1 MYSQVLRTTRL
12 FGTLSKI
19 WEGGLA
25 IYGGIIG
32 GFIGVFAVCR
42 HKKKS
47 LLRVLDCIAPGVMIG
62 QLIGRWGNFVN
73 AEAYGVIGPYDFLGH
88 TFDAASLAEHNPF
101 IMTVNGMY
109 VHPTFLYESVW
120 NLIGFLLINAFWKH
134 KKYDGQ
140 ILLLYLTWYGFGR
153 AVIEGFRGDSLYI
166 GSLRISQLL
175 AFICFAAGVILL
187 IAFAVKDR
195 ESKPKKRIKTNLHIQ
210 KGGKTMAVRM
220 DGKALSA
227 KIRGQINKKRR
238 NLLHVPAFVRDLRS
252 SSSVKTRRRKS
263 MCATRE
269 RPAKKSAFTRKFMS
283 CRRTPPKV
291 SFWI

>member
-1 MYSQVLRTTRL
+1 MNLVGFPRLGLGPFSISHTAFSIGFLSVQWYGIIIVLGMALACLYAFWRMKSVPLVVDDMLDIALVCIPSGIVGARL
-12 FGTLSKI
+12 YYVLTSLENYPAFWDAFKI

-32 GFIGVFAVCR
+32 GFIGIFAVCR

-62 QLIGRWGNFVN
+62 QLVGRWGNFVN

-109 VHPTFLYESVW
+109 VHPTFLYESVC

-187 IAFAVKDR
+187 IAFAVKR
-195 ESKPKKRIKTNLHIQ
+195 PGKQAEKTNQ
-210 KGGKTMAVRM
+210 
-220 DGKALSA
+220 
-227 KIRGQINKKRR
+227 N
-238 NLLHVPAFVRDLRS
+238 
-252 SSSVKTRRRKS
+252 
-263 MCATRE
+263 
-269 RPAKKSAFTRKFMS
+269 
-283 CRRTPPKV
+283 
-291 SFWI
+291 

>member
-1 MYSQVLRTTRL
+1 MNLVGFPRLGLGPFSISHTAFSIGFLSVQWYGIILVLGMALACLYAFWRMKSVPLVVDDMLDIALVCIPSGIVGARL
-12 FGTLSKI
+12 YYVLTSLENYPAFWDVFKI

-32 GFIGVFAVCR
+32 GFIGIFAVCR

-62 QLIGRWGNFVN
+62 QLVGRWGNFVN

-187 IAFAVKDR
+187 IAFAVKR
-195 ESKPKKRIKTNLHIQ
+195 PGKQAEKTNQ
-210 KGGKTMAVRM
+210 
-220 DGKALSA
+220 
-227 KIRGQINKKRR
+227 N
-238 NLLHVPAFVRDLRS
+238 
-252 SSSVKTRRRKS
+252 
-263 MCATRE
+263 
-269 RPAKKSAFTRKFMS
+269 
-283 CRRTPPKV
+283 
-291 SFWI
+291 

>member
-1 MYSQVLRTTRL
+1 M
-12 FGTLSKI
+12 
-19 WEGGLA
+19 
-25 IYGGIIG
+25 
-32 GFIGVFAVCR
+32 
-42 HKKKS
+42 
-47 LLRVLDCIAPGVMIG
+47 LDCIAPGVMIG
-62 QLIGRWGNFVN
+62 QLVGRWGNFVN

-187 IAFAVKDR
+187 IAFAVKR
-195 ESKPKKRIKTNLHIQ
+195 PGKQAEKTNQ
-210 KGGKTMAVRM
+210 
-220 DGKALSA
+220 
-227 KIRGQINKKRR
+227 N
-238 NLLHVPAFVRDLRS
+238 
-252 SSSVKTRRRKS
+252 
-263 MCATRE
+263 
-269 RPAKKSAFTRKFMS
+269 
-283 CRRTPPKV
+283 
-291 SFWI
+291 

>member
-1 MYSQVLRTTRL
+1 MNLVGFPRLGLGPFSISHTAFSIGFLSVQWYGIIIVLGMALACLYAFWRMKSVPLVVDDMLDIALVCIPSGIVGARL
-12 FGTLSKI
+12 YYVLTSLENYPAFWDVFKI

-32 GFIGVFAVCR
+32 GFIGIFAVCR

-187 IAFAVKDR
+187 IAFAVKR
-195 ESKPKKRIKTNLHIQ
+195 PGKQAEKTNQ
-210 KGGKTMAVRM
+210 
-220 DGKALSA
+220 
-227 KIRGQINKKRR
+227 N
-238 NLLHVPAFVRDLRS
+238 
-252 SSSVKTRRRKS
+252 
-263 MCATRE
+263 
-269 RPAKKSAFTRKFMS
+269 
-283 CRRTPPKV
+283 
-291 SFWI
+291 

>member
-1 MYSQVLRTTRL
+1 MNLVGFPRLGLGPFSISHTAFSIGFLSVQWYGIIIVLGMVLACLYAFWRMKSVPLVVDDMLDIALVCIPSGIVGARL
-12 FGTLSKI
+12 YFVLTSLENYPAFWDVFKI

-32 GFIGVFAVCR
+32 GFIGVFAICR

-62 QLIGRWGNFVN
+62 QLVGRWGNFVN

-175 AFICFAAGVILL
+175 AFICFAAGAILL
-187 IAFAVKDR
+187 IAFAVKR
-195 ESKPKKRIKTNLHIQ
+195 PGKQAEKTNQ
-210 KGGKTMAVRM
+210 
-220 DGKALSA
+220 
-227 KIRGQINKKRR
+227 N
-238 NLLHVPAFVRDLRS
+238 
-252 SSSVKTRRRKS
+252 
-263 MCATRE
+263 
-269 RPAKKSAFTRKFMS
+269 
-283 CRRTPPKV
+283 
-291 SFWI
+291 

>member
-1 MYSQVLRTTRL
+1 MNLVGFPRLGLGPFSISHTAFSIGFLSVQWYGIIIVLGMALACLYAFWRMKSVPLVVDDMLDIALVCIPSGIVGARL
-12 FGTLSKI
+12 YYVLTSLENYPAFWDVFKI

-32 GFIGVFAVCR
+32 GF
-42 HKKKS
+42 
-47 LLRVLDCIAPGVMIG
+47 MIC
-62 QLIGRWGNFVN
+62 QLVGRWGNFVN

-175 AFICFAAGVILL
+175 AFLCFAVGMLL
-187 IAFAVKDR
+187 LVAFAVI
-195 ESKPKKRIKTNLHIQ
+195 KPQKKN
-210 KGGKTMAVRM
+210 KGSTE
-220 DGKALSA
+220 
-227 KIRGQINKKRR
+227 
-238 NLLHVPAFVRDLRS
+238 PA
-252 SSSVKTRRRKS
+252 
-263 MCATRE
+263 A
-269 RPAKKSAFTRKFMS
+269 
-283 CRRTPPKV
+283 
-291 SFWI
+291 

>member
-1 MYSQVLRTTRL
+1 MNLVGFPRLGLGPFSIPHTAFSIGFLSVQWYGIIIVLGMVLACLYAFWRMKSVPLVVDDMLDIALVCIPSGIVGARL
-12 FGTLSKI
+12 YYVLTSLENYPAFWDVFKI

-32 GFIGVFAVCR
+32 GFIGIFAVCR

-62 QLIGRWGNFVN
+62 QLVGRWGNFVN

-187 IAFAVKDR
+187 IAFAVKR
-195 ESKPKKRIKTNLHIQ
+195 PGKQAEKTNQ
-210 KGGKTMAVRM
+210 
-220 DGKALSA
+220 
-227 KIRGQINKKRR
+227 N
-238 NLLHVPAFVRDLRS
+238 
-252 SSSVKTRRRKS
+252 
-263 MCATRE
+263 
-269 RPAKKSAFTRKFMS
+269 
-283 CRRTPPKV
+283 
-291 SFWI
+291 

>member
-1 MYSQVLRTTRL
+1 MNLIGFPRLGLGPFSISHTAFSIGFLSVQWYGIIIVLGMALACLYAFWRMKSVPLVVDDMLDIALVCIPSGIVGARL
-12 FGTLSKI
+12 YYVLTSLENYPTFWDVFKI

-88 TFDAASLAEHNPF
+88 TFDAAALAENNPF

-187 IAFAVKDR
+187 IAFAVKR
-195 ESKPKKRIKTNLHIQ
+195 PGKQAEKTNQ
-210 KGGKTMAVRM
+210 
-220 DGKALSA
+220 
-227 KIRGQINKKRR
+227 N
-238 NLLHVPAFVRDLRS
+238 
-252 SSSVKTRRRKS
+252 
-263 MCATRE
+263 
-269 RPAKKSAFTRKFMS
+269 
-283 CRRTPPKV
+283 
-291 SFWI
+291 

>member
-1 MYSQVLRTTRL
+1 MNLVGFPHLGLGPFSISHTAFSIGFLSVQWYGIIIVLGMALACLYAFWRMKSVPLVVDDMLDIALVCIPSGIVGARL
-12 FGTLSKI
+12 YYVLTSLENYPTFWDAFKI

-187 IAFAVKDR
+187 IAFAVKR
-195 ESKPKKRIKTNLHIQ
+195 PGKQAEKTNQ
-210 KGGKTMAVRM
+210 
-220 DGKALSA
+220 
-227 KIRGQINKKRR
+227 N
-238 NLLHVPAFVRDLRS
+238 
-252 SSSVKTRRRKS
+252 
-263 MCATRE
+263 
-269 RPAKKSAFTRKFMS
+269 
-283 CRRTPPKV
+283 
-291 SFWI
+291 

>member
-1 MYSQVLRTTRL
+1 MNLVGFPRLGLGPFSISHTAFSIGFLSVQWYGIIIVLGMALACLYAFWRMKSVPLVVDDMLDIALVCIPSGIVGARL
-12 FGTLSKI
+12 YYVLTSLENYPTFWDVFKI

-32 GFIGVFAVCR
+32 GFIGIFAVCR

-187 IAFAVKDR
+187 IAFAVKR
-195 ESKPKKRIKTNLHIQ
+195 PGKQAEKTNQ
-210 KGGKTMAVRM
+210 
-220 DGKALSA
+220 
-227 KIRGQINKKRR
+227 N
-238 NLLHVPAFVRDLRS
+238 
-252 SSSVKTRRRKS
+252 
-263 MCATRE
+263 
-269 RPAKKSAFTRKFMS
+269 
-283 CRRTPPKV
+283 
-291 SFWI
+291 

>member
-1 MYSQVLRTTRL
+1 MNLVGFPRLGLGPFSISHTAFSIGFLSVQWYGIIIVLGMALACLYAFWRMKSVPLVVDDMLDIALVCIPSGIVGARL
-12 FGTLSKI
+12 YYVLTSLENYPTFWDAFKI

-187 IAFAVKDR
+187 IAFAVKR
-195 ESKPKKRIKTNLHIQ
+195 PGKQAEKTNQ
-210 KGGKTMAVRM
+210 
-220 DGKALSA
+220 
-227 KIRGQINKKRR
+227 N
-238 NLLHVPAFVRDLRS
+238 
-252 SSSVKTRRRKS
+252 
-263 MCATRE
+263 
-269 RPAKKSAFTRKFMS
+269 
-283 CRRTPPKV
+283 
-291 SFWI
+291 

>member
-1 MYSQVLRTTRL
+1 MNLVGFPRLGLGPFSISHTAFSIGFLSVQWYGIIIVLGMALACLYAFWRMKSVPLVVDDMLDIALVCIPSGIVGARL
-12 FGTLSKI
+12 YYVLTSLENYPAFWDVFKI

-32 GFIGVFAVCR
+32 GFIGIFAVCR

-62 QLIGRWGNFVN
+62 QLVGRWGNFVN

-88 TFDAASLAEHNPF
+88 TIDAASLAEHNPF

-187 IAFAVKDR
+187 IAFAVKR
-195 ESKPKKRIKTNLHIQ
+195 PGKQAEKTNQ
-210 KGGKTMAVRM
+210 
-220 DGKALSA
+220 
-227 KIRGQINKKRR
+227 N
-238 NLLHVPAFVRDLRS
+238 
-252 SSSVKTRRRKS
+252 
-263 MCATRE
+263 
-269 RPAKKSAFTRKFMS
+269 
-283 CRRTPPKV
+283 
-291 SFWI
+291 

>member
-1 MYSQVLRTTRL
+1 MNLVGFPRLGLGPFSISHTAFSIGFLSVQWYGIIIVLGMALACLYAFWRMKSVPLVVDDMLDIALVCIPSGIVGARL
-12 FGTLSKI
+12 YYVLTSLENYPAFWDVFKI

-32 GFIGVFAVCR
+32 GFIGIFAVCR

-62 QLIGRWGNFVN
+62 QLVGRWGNFVN

-153 AVIEGFRGDSLYI
+153 AAIEGFRGDSLYI

-187 IAFAVKDR
+187 IAFAVKR
-195 ESKPKKRIKTNLHIQ
+195 PGKQAEKTNQ
-210 KGGKTMAVRM
+210 
-220 DGKALSA
+220 
-227 KIRGQINKKRR
+227 N
-238 NLLHVPAFVRDLRS
+238 
-252 SSSVKTRRRKS
+252 
-263 MCATRE
+263 
-269 RPAKKSAFTRKFMS
+269 
-283 CRRTPPKV
+283 
-291 SFWI
+291 

>member
-1 MYSQVLRTTRL
+1 MNLVGFPRLGLGPFSISHTAFSIGSLSVQWYGIIIVLGMALACLYAFWRMKSVPLVVDDMLDIALVCIPSGIVGARL
-12 FGTLSKI
+12 YYVLTSLENYPAFWDVFKI

-32 GFIGVFAVCR
+32 GFIGIFAVCR

-62 QLIGRWGNFVN
+62 QLVGRWGNFVN

-175 AFICFAAGVILL
+175 SFICFAAGVILL
-187 IAFAVKDR
+187 IAFAVKR
-195 ESKPKKRIKTNLHIQ
+195 PGKQAEKTNQ
-210 KGGKTMAVRM
+210 
-220 DGKALSA
+220 
-227 KIRGQINKKRR
+227 N
-238 NLLHVPAFVRDLRS
+238 
-252 SSSVKTRRRKS
+252 
-263 MCATRE
+263 
-269 RPAKKSAFTRKFMS
+269 
-283 CRRTPPKV
+283 
-291 SFWI
+291 

>member
-1 MYSQVLRTTRL
+1 MNLVGFPRLGLGPFSISHTAFSIGFLSVQWYGIIIVLGMVLACLYAFWRMKSVPLVVDDMLDIALVCIPSGIVGARL
-12 FGTLSKI
+12 YYVLTSFENYPAFWDVFKI

-32 GFIGVFAVCR
+32 GFIGIFAVCY

-62 QLIGRWGNFVN
+62 QLVGRWGNFVN

-175 AFICFAAGVILL
+175 AFICFVAGVILL
-187 IAFAVKDR
+187 IAFAVKR
-195 ESKPKKRIKTNLHIQ
+195 PGKQAEKTNQ
-210 KGGKTMAVRM
+210 
-220 DGKALSA
+220 
-227 KIRGQINKKRR
+227 N
-238 NLLHVPAFVRDLRS
+238 
-252 SSSVKTRRRKS
+252 
-263 MCATRE
+263 
-269 RPAKKSAFTRKFMS
+269 
-283 CRRTPPKV
+283 
-291 SFWI
+291 

>member
-1 MYSQVLRTTRL
+1 MNLVGFPRLGLGPFSISHTAFSIGFLSVQWYGIIIVLGMALACLYAFWRMKSVPLVVDDMLDIALVCIPSGIVGARLYYVLTSLENYSAFWDV
-12 FGTLSKI
+12 FKI

-62 QLIGRWGNFVN
+62 QLVGRWGNFVN

-187 IAFAVKDR
+187 IAFAL
-195 ESKPKKRIKTNLHIQ
+195 KRPGKQAEKTNQ
-210 KGGKTMAVRM
+210 
-220 DGKALSA
+220 
-227 KIRGQINKKRR
+227 N
-238 NLLHVPAFVRDLRS
+238 
-252 SSSVKTRRRKS
+252 
-263 MCATRE
+263 
-269 RPAKKSAFTRKFMS
+269 
-283 CRRTPPKV
+283 
-291 SFWI
+291 

>member
-1 MYSQVLRTTRL
+1 MNLVGFPRLGLGPFSISHTAFSIGFLSVQWYGIIIVLGMALACLYAFWRMKSVPLVVDDMLDIALVCIPSGIVGARL
-12 FGTLSKI
+12 YYVLTSLENYPAFWDAFKI

-32 GFIGVFAVCR
+32 GFIGIFAVCR

-62 QLIGRWGNFVN
+62 QLVGRWGNFVN

-187 IAFAVKDR
+187 IAFAVKR
-195 ESKPKKRIKTNLHIQ
+195 PGKQAEKTNQ
-210 KGGKTMAVRM
+210 
-220 DGKALSA
+220 
-227 KIRGQINKKRR
+227 N
-238 NLLHVPAFVRDLRS
+238 
-252 SSSVKTRRRKS
+252 
-263 MCATRE
+263 
-269 RPAKKSAFTRKFMS
+269 
-283 CRRTPPKV
+283 
-291 SFWI
+291 

>member
-1 MYSQVLRTTRL
+1 MNLVGFPRLGLGPFSISHTAFSIGSLSVQWYGIIIVLGMALACLYAFWRMKSVPLVVDDMLDIALVCIPSGIVGARL
-12 FGTLSKI
+12 YYVLTSLENYPAFWDVFKI

-32 GFIGVFAVCR
+32 GFIGIFAVCR

-62 QLIGRWGNFVN
+62 QLVGRWGNFVN

-187 IAFAVKDR
+187 IAFAVKR
-195 ESKPKKRIKTNLHIQ
+195 PGKQAEKTNQ
-210 KGGKTMAVRM
+210 
-220 DGKALSA
+220 
-227 KIRGQINKKRR
+227 N
-238 NLLHVPAFVRDLRS
+238 
-252 SSSVKTRRRKS
+252 
-263 MCATRE
+263 
-269 RPAKKSAFTRKFMS
+269 
-283 CRRTPPKV
+283 
-291 SFWI
+291 

>member
-1 MYSQVLRTTRL
+1 MNLVGFPRLGLGPFSISHTAFSIGFLSVQWYGIIIVLGMALACLYAFWRMKSVPLVVDDMLDIALVCIPSGIVGARL
-12 FGTLSKI
+12 YYVLTSFENYPAFWDVFKI

-62 QLIGRWGNFVN
+62 QLVGRWGNFVN

-187 IAFAVKDR
+187 IAFAVKR
-195 ESKPKKRIKTNLHIQ
+195 PGKQAEKTNQ
-210 KGGKTMAVRM
+210 
-220 DGKALSA
+220 
-227 KIRGQINKKRR
+227 N
-238 NLLHVPAFVRDLRS
+238 
-252 SSSVKTRRRKS
+252 
-263 MCATRE
+263 
-269 RPAKKSAFTRKFMS
+269 
-283 CRRTPPKV
+283 
-291 SFWI
+291 

>member
-1 MYSQVLRTTRL
+1 MNLVGFPRLGLGPFSISHTAFSIGFLSVQWYGIIIVLGMALACLYAFWRMKSVPLVVDDMLDIALVCIPSGIVGARL
-12 FGTLSKI
+12 YYVLTSLENYPAFWDVFKI

-32 GFIGVFAVCR
+32 GFIGIFAVCR

-47 LLRVLDCIAPGVMIG
+47 LLRVLDCIVPGVMIG
-62 QLIGRWGNFVN
+62 QLVGRWGNFVN

-187 IAFAVKDR
+187 IAFAVKR
-195 ESKPKKRIKTNLHIQ
+195 PGKQAEKTNQ
-210 KGGKTMAVRM
+210 
-220 DGKALSA
+220 
-227 KIRGQINKKRR
+227 N
-238 NLLHVPAFVRDLRS
+238 
-252 SSSVKTRRRKS
+252 
-263 MCATRE
+263 
-269 RPAKKSAFTRKFMS
+269 
-283 CRRTPPKV
+283 
-291 SFWI
+291 

>member
-1 MYSQVLRTTRL
+1 MNLVGFPRLGLGPFSISHTAFSIGFLSVQWYGIIIVLGMALACLYAFWRMKSVPLVVDDMLDIKLVCIPSGIVGARL
-12 FGTLSKI
+12 YYVLTSLENYPAFWDVFKI

-32 GFIGVFAVCR
+32 GFIGIFAVCR

-62 QLIGRWGNFVN
+62 QLVGRWGNFVN

-187 IAFAVKDR
+187 IAFAVKR
-195 ESKPKKRIKTNLHIQ
+195 PGKQAEKTNQ
-210 KGGKTMAVRM
+210 
-220 DGKALSA
+220 
-227 KIRGQINKKRR
+227 N
-238 NLLHVPAFVRDLRS
+238 
-252 SSSVKTRRRKS
+252 
-263 MCATRE
+263 
-269 RPAKKSAFTRKFMS
+269 
-283 CRRTPPKV
+283 
-291 SFWI
+291 

>member
-1 MYSQVLRTTRL
+1 MNLVGFPRLGLGPFSISHTAFSIGFLSVQWYGIIIVLGMALACLYAFWRMKSVPLVVDDMLDIALVCIPSGIVGARL
-12 FGTLSKI
+12 YYVLTSLENYPAFWDAFKI

-32 GFIGVFAVCR
+32 GFIGVFAICR

-62 QLIGRWGNFVN
+62 QLVGRWGNFVN

-187 IAFAVKDR
+187 IAFAVKR
-195 ESKPKKRIKTNLHIQ
+195 PGKQAEKTNQ
-210 KGGKTMAVRM
+210 
-220 DGKALSA
+220 
-227 KIRGQINKKRR
+227 N
-238 NLLHVPAFVRDLRS
+238 
-252 SSSVKTRRRKS
+252 
-263 MCATRE
+263 
-269 RPAKKSAFTRKFMS
+269 
-283 CRRTPPKV
+283 
-291 SFWI
+291 

>member
-1 MYSQVLRTTRL
+1 MNLVGFPRLGLGPFSISHTAFSIGFLSVQWYGIIIVLGMALACLYAFWRMKSVPLVVDDMLDIALVCIPSGIVGARL
-12 FGTLSKI
+12 YYVLTSLENYPAFWDVFKI
-19 WEGGLA
+19 WVGGLA

-32 GFIGVFAVCR
+32 GFIGIFAVCR

-62 QLIGRWGNFVN
+62 QLVGRWGNFVN

-187 IAFAVKDR
+187 IAFAVKR
-195 ESKPKKRIKTNLHIQ
+195 PGKQAEKTNQ
-210 KGGKTMAVRM
+210 
-220 DGKALSA
+220 
-227 KIRGQINKKRR
+227 N
-238 NLLHVPAFVRDLRS
+238 
-252 SSSVKTRRRKS
+252 
-263 MCATRE
+263 
-269 RPAKKSAFTRKFMS
+269 
-283 CRRTPPKV
+283 
-291 SFWI
+291 

>member
-1 MYSQVLRTTRL
+1 MNLVGFPRLGLGPFSISHTAFSIGFLSVQWYGIIIVLGMALACLYAFWRMKSVPLVVDDMLDIALVCIPSGIVGARL
-12 FGTLSKI
+12 YYVLTSLENYPAFWDVFKI

-32 GFIGVFAVCR
+32 GFIGIFAVCR

-62 QLIGRWGNFVN
+62 QLVGRWGNFVN

-187 IAFAVKDR
+187 IAFAL
-195 ESKPKKRIKTNLHIQ
+195 KRPGKQAEKTNQ
-210 KGGKTMAVRM
+210 
-220 DGKALSA
+220 
-227 KIRGQINKKRR
+227 N
-238 NLLHVPAFVRDLRS
+238 
-252 SSSVKTRRRKS
+252 
-263 MCATRE
+263 
-269 RPAKKSAFTRKFMS
+269 
-283 CRRTPPKV
+283 
-291 SFWI
+291 

>member
-1 MYSQVLRTTRL
+1 MNLVGFPRLGLGPFSISHTAFSIGFLSVQWYGIIIVLGMALACLYAFWRMKSVPLVVDDMLDIALVCIPSGIVGARL
-12 FGTLSKI
+12 YYVLTSLENYPAFWDAFKI

-32 GFIGVFAVCR
+32 GFIGIFAVCR

-62 QLIGRWGNFVN
+62 QLVGRWGNFVN

-175 AFICFAAGVILL
+175 AFFCFAAGVILL
-187 IAFAVKDR
+187 IAFAVKR
-195 ESKPKKRIKTNLHIQ
+195 PGKQAEKTNQ
-210 KGGKTMAVRM
+210 
-220 DGKALSA
+220 
-227 KIRGQINKKRR
+227 N
-238 NLLHVPAFVRDLRS
+238 
-252 SSSVKTRRRKS
+252 
-263 MCATRE
+263 
-269 RPAKKSAFTRKFMS
+269 
-283 CRRTPPKV
+283 
-291 SFWI
+291 

>member
-1 MYSQVLRTTRL
+1 MNLVGFPRLGLGPFSISHTAFSIGFLSVQWYGIIIVLGMALACLYAFWRMKSVPLVVDDMLDIALVCIPSGIVGARL
-12 FGTLSKI
+12 YYVLTSLENYPAFWDVFKI

-32 GFIGVFAVCR
+32 GFIGVFAICR

-62 QLIGRWGNFVN
+62 QLVGRWGNFVN

-175 AFICFAAGVILL
+175 AFICFAAE
-187 IAFAVKDR
+187 AV
-195 ESKPKKRIKTNLHIQ
+195 
-210 KGGKTMAVRM
+210 
-220 DGKALSA
+220 
-227 KIRGQINKKRR
+227 
-238 NLLHVPAFVRDLRS
+238 
-252 SSSVKTRRRKS
+252 
-263 MCATRE
+263 
-269 RPAKKSAFTRKFMS
+269 S
-283 CRRTPPKV
+283 CIFIY
-291 SFWI
+291 S

>member
-1 MYSQVLRTTRL
+1 MNLVGFPRLGLGPFSISHTAFSIGFLSVQWYGIIIVLGMALACLYAFWRMKSVPLVVDDMLDIALVCIPSGIVGARL
-12 FGTLSKI
+12 YYVLTSLENYPAFWDAFKI

-32 GFIGVFAVCR
+32 GFIGIFAVCR

-62 QLIGRWGNFVN
+62 QLVGRWGNFVN

-187 IAFAVKDR
+187 IAFAL
-195 ESKPKKRIKTNLHIQ
+195 KRPGKQAEKTNQ
-210 KGGKTMAVRM
+210 
-220 DGKALSA
+220 
-227 KIRGQINKKRR
+227 N
-238 NLLHVPAFVRDLRS
+238 
-252 SSSVKTRRRKS
+252 
-263 MCATRE
+263 
-269 RPAKKSAFTRKFMS
+269 
-283 CRRTPPKV
+283 
-291 SFWI
+291 

>member
-1 MYSQVLRTTRL
+1 MNLVGFPRLGLGPFSISHTAFSIGFLSVQWYGIIIVLGMALACLYAFWRMKSVPLVVDDMLDIALVCIPSGIVGARL
-12 FGTLSKI
+12 YYVLTSLENYPAFWDVFKI

-32 GFIGVFAVCR
+32 GFIGVFAVCC

-62 QLIGRWGNFVN
+62 QLVGRWGNFVN

-187 IAFAVKDR
+187 IAFAVKR
-195 ESKPKKRIKTNLHIQ
+195 PGKQAEKTNQ
-210 KGGKTMAVRM
+210 
-220 DGKALSA
+220 
-227 KIRGQINKKRR
+227 N
-238 NLLHVPAFVRDLRS
+238 
-252 SSSVKTRRRKS
+252 
-263 MCATRE
+263 
-269 RPAKKSAFTRKFMS
+269 
-283 CRRTPPKV
+283 
-291 SFWI
+291 

>member
-1 MYSQVLRTTRL
+1 MNLVGFPRLGLGPFSISHTAFSIGFLSVQWYGIIIVLGMALACLYAFWRMKSVPLVVDDMLDIALVCIPSGIVGARL
-12 FGTLSKI
+12 YYVLTSLENYPAFWDVFKI

-32 GFIGVFAVCR
+32 GFIGIFAVCR

-62 QLIGRWGNFVN
+62 QLVGRWGNFVN

-88 TFDAASLAEHNPF
+88 TIDAASLAEHNPF

-187 IAFAVKDR
+187 IAFAVKR
-195 ESKPKKRIKTNLHIQ
+195 PEKQAEKTNQ
-210 KGGKTMAVRM
+210 
-220 DGKALSA
+220 
-227 KIRGQINKKRR
+227 N
-238 NLLHVPAFVRDLRS
+238 
-252 SSSVKTRRRKS
+252 
-263 MCATRE
+263 
-269 RPAKKSAFTRKFMS
+269 
-283 CRRTPPKV
+283 
-291 SFWI
+291 

>member
-1 MYSQVLRTTRL
+1 MNLVGFPRLGLGPFSISHTAFSIGFLSVQWYGIIIVLGMALACLYAFWRMKSVPLVVDDMLDIALVCIPSGIVGARL
-12 FGTLSKI
+12 YYVLTSLKNYPAFWDVFKI

-88 TFDAASLAEHNPF
+88 TFNASALAEHNPF

-187 IAFAVKDR
+187 IAFAVERPGKQA
-195 ESKPKKRIKTNLHIQ
+195 EKTN
-210 KGGKTMAVRM
+210 
-220 DGKALSA
+220 
-227 KIRGQINKKRR
+227 
-238 NLLHVPAFVRDLRS
+238 
-252 SSSVKTRRRKS
+252 
-263 MCATRE
+263 
-269 RPAKKSAFTRKFMS
+269 
-283 CRRTPPKV
+283 
-291 SFWI
+291 

>member
-1 MYSQVLRTTRL
+1 MNLVGFPRLGLGPFSISHTAFSIGFLSVQWYGIIIVLGMALACLYAFWRMKSVPLVVDDMLDIALVCIPSGIVGARL
-12 FGTLSKI
+12 YYVLTSFENYPAFWDVFKI

-47 LLRVLDCIAPGVMIG
+47 LLRVLDCIAPGLMIG
-62 QLIGRWGNFVN
+62 QLVGRWGNFVN

-187 IAFAVKDR
+187 IAFAVKR
-195 ESKPKKRIKTNLHIQ
+195 PGKQAEKTNQ
-210 KGGKTMAVRM
+210 
-220 DGKALSA
+220 
-227 KIRGQINKKRR
+227 N
-238 NLLHVPAFVRDLRS
+238 
-252 SSSVKTRRRKS
+252 
-263 MCATRE
+263 
-269 RPAKKSAFTRKFMS
+269 
-283 CRRTPPKV
+283 
-291 SFWI
+291 

>member
-1 MYSQVLRTTRL
+1 MNLVGFPRLGLGPFSISHTAFSIGFLSVQWYGIIIVLGMALACLYAFWRMKSVPLVVDDMLDIALVCIPSGIVGARL
-12 FGTLSKI
+12 YYVLTSLENYPAFWDVFKI

-32 GFIGVFAVCR
+32 GFIGIFAVCR

-88 TFDAASLAEHNPF
+88 TFDAASLAKHNPF
-101 IMTVNGMY
+101 IMTVNCMY

-187 IAFAVKDR
+187 IAFAVKR
-195 ESKPKKRIKTNLHIQ
+195 PGKQAEKTNQ
-210 KGGKTMAVRM
+210 
-220 DGKALSA
+220 
-227 KIRGQINKKRR
+227 N
-238 NLLHVPAFVRDLRS
+238 
-252 SSSVKTRRRKS
+252 
-263 MCATRE
+263 
-269 RPAKKSAFTRKFMS
+269 
-283 CRRTPPKV
+283 
-291 SFWI
+291 